1 MGVIILFLVVLG
13 VIADWWL
20 SQQRLMAKPWLEAG
34 PIGDVPGTGASP
46 LPAAKIGLGVFL
58 AVAGVLFALFLS
70 AYSMRM
76 QMGDWRPLPAPALLW
91 LNTLVLVLSSVALH
105 SAQAA
110 ARRGKMEGVRAGLLA
125 AGTFSVAFLAGQIV
139 AWHQLTAAGYVL
151 TSNPANAFFYVLT
164 GAHALHVLG
173 GLVALGRTA
182 DKVWRGARMDQVRLS
197 VELCAIYWH
206 FLLFVWMVL
215 FGLLLIEPGDS
226 FADFLARCIPLS
238 LSTR

>member
-13 VIADWWL
+13 VIAAWWL

-110 ARRGKMEGVRAGLLA
+110 ARRGQMEGVRAGLLA
-125 AGTFSVAFLAGQIV
+125 AGTFSACLPGRADPGLAPTDRRRLCPDVQPGQR
-139 AWHQLTAAGYVL
+139 LL
-151 TSNPANAFFYVLT
+151 L
-164 GAHALHVLG
+164 
-173 GLVALGRTA
+173 RTH
-182 DKVWRGARMDQVRLS
+182 WGARAACAWWPGGVR
-197 VELCAIYWH
+197 
-206 FLLFVWMVL
+206 
-215 FGLLLIEPGDS
+215 
-226 FADFLARCIPLS
+226 
-238 LSTR
+238 